1 MGAVGR
7 RIVDPQQ
14 RRDDFAHGVVQDQ
27 AVRSE
32 LHERQ
37 RAQHVVG
44 VVRGYIR
51 QQGTEERQGRPAQ
64 RAGGVEHGP
73 GRLVEAGKVDPGEF
87 GDDGGDRG
95 VGDREV
101 RAGAPRGGGEPQCQR
116 VAVGEAGDPGGV
128 GAAESFAAQQRA
140 GVCGGQVR

>member
-1 MGAVGR
+1 
-7 RIVDPQQ
+7 
-14 RRDDFAHGVVQDQ
+14 
-27 AVRSE
+27 
-32 LHERQ
+32 
-37 RAQHVVG
+37 
-44 VVRGYIR
+44 VRGYIR

-116 VAVGEAGDPGGV
+116 VAVGEAGHPGGV
-128 GAAESFAAQQRA
+128 GAAESFAAQQRV